1 MSKEHIH
8 CRRQS
13 PRKQEAPRE
22 CITDGS
28 ALPGVERR
36 PERGNKNARPGG
48 AREAASAHAASRVRA
63 HVRRPSLCSQAA
75 DSEVPLRQ
83 RERRDEVGRWAMLL
97 LGLHFYL
104 SRSLFFYLSFRF
116 FLFLFLY
123 LTLSHPL
130 FLSLPLSLSICF
142 SLFLSVCPTVSISLN
157 LSVCVFICLYICVYV
172 SVSNIFPSKP
182 LSRKDKPCITHTKGR
197 YSSESTPARKVFARE
212 ILPAN

>member
-83 RERRDEVGRWAMLL
+83 RERRDEVGRWAMLCYWAFISIYLALSLSL
-97 LGLHFYL
+97 LPFFSLSLSLSHSFSPSLSFSSSLSIYLLSFVSVCLSDCFYL
-104 SRSLFFYLSFRF
+104 SESICVCVHMFIYLRVCICVK
-116 FLFLFLY
+116 
-123 LTLSHPL
+123 H
-130 FLSLPLSLSICF
+130 LSLKARHAR
-142 SLFLSVCPTVSISLN
+142 ISL
-157 LSVCVFICLYICVYV
+157 
-172 SVSNIFPSKP
+172 
-182 LSRKDKPCITHTKGR
+182 
-197 YSSESTPARKVFARE
+197 A
-212 ILPAN
+212 

>member
-1 MSKEHIH
+1 MNKHILKKREDNMSKEHIH

-83 RERRDEVGRWAMLL
+83 RERRDEVGRWAMLCYWA
-97 LGLHFYL
+97 FISIYL
-104 SRSLFFYLSFRF
+104 ALSLSISPSLFFSFSFSISLFLTLSF
-116 FLFLFLY
+116 FLFLSLY
-123 LTLSHPL
+123 LSAFLCFCLSVR
-130 FLSLPLSLSICF
+130 
-142 SLFLSVCPTVSISLN
+142 LFLSV
-157 LSVCVFICLYICVYV
+157 
-172 SVSNIFPSKP
+172 
-182 LSRKDKPCITHTKGR
+182 
-197 YSSESTPARKVFARE
+197 
-212 ILPAN
+212 